1 MKKEMLKKDLK
12 LLKKMD
18 DLKFRN
24 NIESAY
30 QCFISLNIKSEI
42 LFIIYQMQLAQLKNV
57 TYEEILSYHRLH
69 DSEYFNSI
77 NSIKNKEKVITFP
90 KFPN

>member
-1 MKKEMLKKDLK
+1 MKKEILKKDLQ
-12 LLKKMD
+12 LLRKME
-18 DLKFRN
+18 DLNFRN

-30 QCFISLNIKSEI
+30 QCFVSLNIKSEI
-42 LFIIYQMQLAQLKNV
+42 LFIIYQIQLAQLENV
-57 TYEEILSYHRLH
+57 TYEEMLSYHRLH
-69 DSEYFNSI
+69 DYEYFNSI